1 MKILCWFYLK
11 VVSRRNTY
19 ELYSPK
25 EMEGGGGGWMERA
38 MFNIKENTKLYDL
51 AAGGSVQRFPF

>member
-1 MKILCWFYLK
+1 MKILCWFFLK

-25 EMEGGGGGWMERA
+25 EMEGGGGVDGKS
-38 MFNIKENTKLYDL
+38 N
-51 AAGGSVQRFPF
+51 V